1 MQIDLSAP
9 EGNTMV
15 ALGIARR
22 LLKQADRGADADKLF
37 KAVMD
42 AESAKAA
49 RKAIAAASYGC
60 IEFVN
65 SEGEVET
72 YD

>member
-1 MQIDLSAP
+1 MQISLSSP

-22 LLKQADRGADADKLF
+22 LLKQVDRKADADKLF
-37 KAVMD
+37 KVVMD

-49 RKAIAAASYGC
+49 RKAINEVTCGA
-60 IEFVN
+60 IEFIDYD
-65 SEGEVET
+65 GEVET
-72 YD
+72 YG